1 MILVRPEVRETLS
14 RWREPIIGAGL
25 AGLGLWVATRGG
37 WLLLPAGA
45 VLAALG
51 VGWALLGLR
60 RMRFAGRGDAPGV
73 VELDE
78 GRISYLGPQVGGEIS
93 LSDLTE
99 IRLLALRGRRVW
111 RLRQSDG
118 QALLVPVDATGSE
131 ALFDAFASLP
141 GLSSADLVAA
151 LDGEVAPS
159 GQTLPARD
167 GKDRLVWRR
176 QARGLTPV

>member
-1 MILVRPEVRETLS
+1 MIWVRPEVREALS
-14 RWREPIIGAGL
+14 RWREPMMGAVL
-25 AGLGLWVATRGG
+25 ATVGLWVATRGG

-45 VLAALG
+45 ALAALG
-51 VGWALLGLR
+51 LGWVLLGLR
-60 RMRFAGRGDAPGV
+60 RMRFTGRGDAPGV

-93 LSDLTE
+93 LTDLTE

-118 QALLVPVDATGSE
+118 QALLVPVDASGAE
-131 ALFDAFASLP
+131 VLFDAFASLP

-151 LDGEVAPS
+151 MDGEAAPS
-159 GQTLPARD
+159 GQTLPALD
-167 GKDRLVWRR
+167 GLDRLVWRR
-176 QARGLTPV
+176 QGRGLQPV